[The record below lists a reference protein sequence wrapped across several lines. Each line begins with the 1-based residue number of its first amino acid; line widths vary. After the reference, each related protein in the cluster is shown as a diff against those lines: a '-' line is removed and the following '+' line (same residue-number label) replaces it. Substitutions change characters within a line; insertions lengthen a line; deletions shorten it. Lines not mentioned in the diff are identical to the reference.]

1 MMQAFDAQNPPFD
14 RLTQKEASDLKAA
27 VDIGYYAPG
36 EVILPAGQP
45 ASHLHV
51 IIKGSVEA
59 REGDTVDASLGPKES
74 FDARAVVHGTSG
86 EAYVAA
92 EETLCYLVPKDTV
105 LDLIKRNTGFAAYFY
120 EELSRKLTDYA
131 RRQETEGVDQVL
143 RARIKDARLQTAVWI
158 DADKTIKDAG
168 EMMAA
173 ENNNALFV
181 RDGERIG
188 VITGMNLSKAVVL
201 QGKQLDALVR
211 DVCAFDVISVDTEDF
226 IFEALIKMT
235 RHKKRRLAVTSSGQY
250 VGMLED
256 IGILGL
262 VAGNSQLIPGRIDR
276 ARSVE
281 ELDEPA
287 HDIQDQVE
295 RLERQ
300 GVKIDVIREITSD
313 LNRGLHAKLFE
324 LIAPPSIRKGGCLM
338 VMGSEGRGEQTVRT
352 DQDNGLLLAEPV
364 PEADLAKFRTDF
376 TAALAKFGFPPCPG
390 NVMVSNPQWSQPVDE
405 FVRQVRGW
413 VLTPD
418 EMSAMNLGIFFDA
431 VTVAGRDDLLQRAK
445 GEIISMMRGETGY
458 LARFARAIDQFEGA
472 SAGMLT
478 TIMASVG
485 AASDAIHLKKSG
497 IFPIVHGV
505 RTMAIEQGVL
515 EASTE
520 KRIMA
525 LGRAGVMSD
534 EMVRDLTSALTYLME
549 IRLRTQLKAIKTG
562 KQEEEAIVHLGELT
576 TRDRDLLRDSL
587 KVVKRFREMVRSRYH
602 LNLF

>member
-14 RLTQKEASDLKAA
+14 RLTQKEAGDLKAA
-27 VDIGYYAPG
+27 VDIAYYAPG
-36 EVILPAGQP
+36 EVILPAGRP
-45 ASHLHV
+45 ATHLHV

-59 REGDTVDASLGPKES
+59 RDGDVVDSSLGPKES
-74 FDARAVVHGTSG
+74 FDARAVVHGTAG

-143 RARIKDARLQTAVWI
+143 RARIKDARLQSAVWI

-201 QGKQLDALVR
+201 QGRQLDAKVR
-211 DVCAFDVISVDTEDF
+211 EVCAFDIISVDAEDF
-226 IFEALIKMT
+226 VFEALIKMT
-235 RHKKRRLAVTSSGQY
+235 RHKKRRLAVVSEGKY
-250 VGMLED
+250 IGMLED

-276 ARSVE
+276 ARTVE
-281 ELDEPA
+281 ELEEPA

-364 PEADLAKFRTDF
+364 PAEDLEKFRADF
-376 TAALAKFGFPPCPG
+376 NGALAKFGFPPCPG
-390 NVMVSNPQWSQPVDE
+390 NVMVSNPQWSMPVDD

-431 VTVAGRDDLLQRAK
+431 ITVAGREDLLARAK
-445 GEIISMMRGETGY
+445 GEIVTMMRGETGY

-485 AASDAIHLKKSG
+485 ATSDAIHLKKSG

-505 RTMAIEQGVL
+505 RTMAIEQGLL

-520 KRIMA
+520 KRIAA

-549 IRLRTQLKAIKTG
+549 IRLRTQLKAMKTG
-562 KQEEEAIVHLGELT
+562 KQEEEAIVRLGELS